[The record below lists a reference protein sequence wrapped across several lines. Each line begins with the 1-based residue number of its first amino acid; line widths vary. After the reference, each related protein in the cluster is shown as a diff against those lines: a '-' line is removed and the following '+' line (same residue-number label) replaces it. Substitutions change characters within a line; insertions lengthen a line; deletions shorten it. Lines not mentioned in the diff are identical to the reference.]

1 MPCSLPGDLLTGG
14 GKKVSSC
21 VLAHRLPGCKPRAAS
36 ASLPWQAGPQ
46 AAQGASELGW
56 GQTVVVCSW
65 GTLSQLPSAQVCV
78 RGLTHLDVELSLQ
91 RQGAPESVCG
101 TPWNLSPWFSIF
113 CWSFL
118 FAPHRFPGGSSG
130 KEPTC
135 PCRRRRPSSLDDGG
149 ISGLFSS
156 GSPSVRFLTRYLPDR
171 GIKPGF
177 PALQADSLPTEL
189 RGKPPSCLDKD
200 YHRPRLQITEASCT
214 SVHSFMST
222 AGVPLGMWLGSCPC
236 DSHSVWSLC
245 AAGCARGSE
254 FPSS

>member
-1 MPCSLPGDLLTGG
+1 M
-14 GKKVSSC
+14 VAQSC
-21 VLAHRLPGCKPRAAS
+21 PTLAT
-36 ASLPWQAGPQ
+36 PW
-46 AAQGASELGW
+46 
-56 GQTVVVCSW
+56 TV
-65 GTLSQLPSAQVCV
+65 A
-78 RGLTHLDVELSLQ
+78 
-91 RQGAPESVCG
+91 RQGPA
-101 TPWNLSPWFSIF
+101 SIGF
-113 CWSFL
+113 FRQEYW
-118 FAPHRFPGGSSG
+118 
-130 KEPTC
+130 
-135 PCRRRRPSSLDDGG
+135 
-149 ISGLFSS
+149 S
-156 GSPSVRFLTRYLPDR
+156 GSPFPSPGDLPDR

-254 FPSS
+254 SFLHRDWSCPFSGGHVNSSISTWLWCVFTAMWLWLCG